1 MDINFVKN
9 KINKYTYKISH
20 AKNISKRQEYLGRL
34 NYWNTKMIQY
44 GGLKKM
50 NSK

>member
-1 MDINFVKN
+1 MNINTVKN

-34 NYWNTKMIQY
+34 NYWNTKMIQL
-44 GGLKKM
+44 GGYIKK
-50 NSK
+50 K

>member
-1 MDINFVKN
+1 MDIKKIKN
-9 KINKYTYKISH
+9 KINKYTYKVSK
-20 AKNISKRQEYLGRL
+20 ATNINKRQEYLGRL